1 MVFCSTCFDKG
12 NNKKP
17 KISSEIPTYLK
28 AALKGIAEQPIFFL
42 LISYSFYRGDSV
54 RSQVV
59 PKIVPSCSKILRK

>member
-1 MVFCSTCFDKG
+1 MVFCGTCFDKG

-42 LISYSFYRGDSV
+42 LISYSFYRGDSGDK
-54 RSQVV
+54 Q
-59 PKIVPSCSKILRK
+59 